1 MNEPDLEKFKAEL
14 LELENAEPAPLE
26 LPPLAAVAIIS
37 HIQLAIRHPS
47 VNSSEGLTPIAIDV
61 ACQLQELFNPNS
73 AVYEVLKLGW
83 DVEHDRPSSSKE
95 LCSEPCPDF
104 LQNLGCRCTN
114 YKIAEAVSGENDIPP
129 EVLARGVAIME
140 ETKRRLA
147 KQGFKA
153 VNTDELFND

>member
-14 LELENAEPAPLE
+14 LELENVELMPLQ

-47 VNSSEGLTPIAIDV
+47 VNSSEGLTAIAIDV
-61 ACQLQELFNPNS
+61 ACQLQELFNPSS

-83 DVEHDRPSSSKE
+83 DVKEDRPS
-95 LCSEPCPDF
+95 
-104 LQNLGCRCTN
+104 
-114 YKIAEAVSGENDIPP
+114 P

-140 ETKRRLA
+140 EAKPRLA
-147 KQGFKA
+147 RQGFEA
-153 VNTDELFND
+153 VNTDELFDG